1 MSSTPSLVL
10 RTLYISPELD
20 NKLRAEAYDRRTSKN
35 DVIRGY
41 LEYAIE
47 QKKKEASQKA
57 GTTFVAQSTFSATAP
72 SKTTSTRKPKLAKV
86 KAAAKKAAVRKVAA
100 KKVATR
106 KAAKKNT

>member
-1 MSSTPSLVL
+1 MSSAPSLVL

-47 QKKKEASQKA
+47 QKKKERIQVTATSKKSETPKSTIKRAVVEKAKSASKK
-57 GTTFVAQSTFSATAP
+57 STV
-72 SKTTSTRKPKLAKV
+72 R
-86 KAAAKKAAVRKVAA
+86 KAAAKKNA
-100 KKVATR
+100 
-106 KAAKKNT
+106 